1 MKKSIN
7 IKSSKLL
14 VESSI
19 KVGDV
24 DYEKKLRRRV
34 VDLRRARDMATA
46 AKQRAEANG
55 QPDIAQKLEDKIVEL
70 DDLLATYN
78 ADTIDDDDTAAGSS
92 SSSNTKNGK
101 DEGDDSDE
109 GDGTEDESEDSDDD
123 GGGDDE
129 QDDEDSDDSDG
140 DTEDADDSDGDDKG
154 KRDKGNKGDPGDK
167 SDEDDDDSDEGGNGD
182 PGDDDDSDEGG
193 NGDPLDKD
201 DDDSDEGE
209 NGDPKSKPKK
219 SDPKEDGDDEG
230 GNGDPGADPETSD
243 DDSDGDGED
252 EGSNGDPGA
261 KSKKNKGDSDD
272 SDDSGDSEGDD
283 DSGDDDGTQGSS
295 SKSKSKGDKKSDSGD
310 TDGDSESD
318 EDDSDEGDDSD
329 NDSNEQSDGK
339 SSQSKTKPS
348 LDPNDSS
355 SNSNAQPEYKNPFAD
370 NEDIPGG
377 LGSMSMGG
385 EPPRDATMEET
396 IELLKTL
403 KGEGR
408 EGAIDALKDLIAKRK
423 AANGGATE
431 SFQDT
436 GKESLTEA
444 VKRVRDMTD
453 DEFGDYINGVYDLIG
468 QADEVD
474 YVDDIEA
481 RKQKIGQWSQ
491 DPIAIQELQAEDNL
505 ELQKDYQKKKA
516 RDAAKARYSKMGTL
530 KDFEM
535 DFYSAINNQIE
546 MIRQEYQSYD
556 EINTE
561 YESEDVVMKADLV
574 KELPAEAIPIVDVY
588 FDVSGSWEEKHI
600 KVGESAIASVKV
612 FEDQGDLKL
621 NIFYFSDGVDNVS
634 MEHCRAMYGKG
645 TYAWPDILQNIKA
658 TGAKNV
664 LIMSDGDIER
674 LNDTGYGAKENGSLR
689 VEGCVWY
696 LWKDGESSPTCL
708 KRLTGAQ
715 GTSQFSFRA

>member
-14 VESSI
+14 MESSI

-24 DYEKKLRRRV
+24 DYEKKLRKRV
-34 VDLRRARDMATA
+34 VDLRRARDMAAA

-78 ADTIDDDDTAAGSS
+78 ADTIDDEDNAVGASS
-92 SSSNTKNGK
+92 DAKNKNGK
-101 DEGDDSDE
+101 DAGDDSDE
-109 GDGTEDESEDSDDD
+109 GDGTEDESEDGDDEGD
-123 GGGDDE
+123 GDDE
-129 QDDEDSDDSDG
+129 QDGEDGDDSDG
-140 DTEDADDSDGDDKG
+140 DAEDTDDSDGDDKG
-154 KRDKGNKGDPGDK
+154 KQNKGNKGDPGDE

-182 PGDDDDSDEGG
+182 PSDDDDSDEGG

-219 SDPKEDGDDEG
+219 SDPEEDGDDEG

-243 DDSDGDGED
+243 NDSDGDGED

-272 SDDSGDSEGDD
+272 GDDSDSEGDD
-283 DSGDDDGTQGSS
+283 DSGDDDGSQGSS
-295 SKSKSKGDKKSDSGD
+295 SKSKSKGDKKNDSGD

-370 NEDIPGG
+370 DEDIPGG

-423 AANGGATE
+423 AANGSATE
-431 SFQDT
+431 SFQGA

-453 DEFGDYINGVYDLIG
+453 DEFGDYINDVYDLIG

-491 DPIAIQELQAEDNL
+491 DPVAIQELQAEDNL

-516 RDAAKARYSKMGTL
+516 RDAAKARYSNMGTL

-561 YESEDVVMKADLV
+561 YESEDIIMKADLV

-588 FDVSGSWEEKHI
+588 FDVSGSWEDKHI
-600 KVGESAIASVKV
+600 KIGEAAIASVKV

-621 NIFYFSDGVDNVS
+621 NIFYFSNDVDNVS
-634 MEHCRAMYGKG
+634 MEHCRALYGTG
-645 TYAWPDILQNIKA
+645 TCGWPNILQNIKA

-674 LNDTGYGAKENGSLR
+674 LNGQGYGAADHGSLT

-708 KRLTGAQ
+708 KKLRGNQ

>member
-14 VESSI
+14 MESSI

-24 DYEKKLRRRV
+24 DYEKKLRKRV
-34 VDLRRARDMATA
+34 VDLRRARDMAAA

-78 ADTIDDDDTAAGSS
+78 ADTIDDEDNAVGASS
-92 SSSNTKNGK
+92 EAKNKNGK
-101 DEGDDSDE
+101 DAGDNSDE
-109 GDGTEDESEDSDDD
+109 GDGTEDESEDEDEGD
-123 GGGDDE
+123 GDDE
-129 QDDEDSDDSDG
+129 QDGEDGDDSDG
-140 DTEDADDSDGDDKG
+140 DAEDTDDSDGDDKG
-154 KRDKGNKGDPGDK
+154 KQNKGNKGDPGDE

-182 PGDDDDSDEGG
+182 PSDDDDSDEGG

-219 SDPKEDGDDEG
+219 SDPEEDGDDEG

-272 SDDSGDSEGDD
+272 GDDSDSEGDD
-283 DSGDDDGTQGSS
+283 DSGDDDGSQGSS
-295 SKSKSKGDKKSDSGD
+295 SKSKSKGDKKNDSGD

-370 NEDIPGG
+370 DEDIPGG

-431 SFQDT
+431 SFQ
-436 GKESLTEA
+436 GASKESLTEA

-453 DEFGDYINGVYDLIG
+453 DEFGDYINDVYDLIG

-491 DPIAIQELQAEDNL
+491 DPVAIQELQAEDNL

-516 RDAAKARYSKMGTL
+516 RDAAKARYSNMGTL

-561 YESEDVVMKADLV
+561 YESEDIIMKADLV

-588 FDVSGSWEEKHI
+588 FDVSGSWEDKHI
-600 KVGESAIASVKV
+600 KIGEAAIASVKV

-621 NIFYFSDGVDNVS
+621 NIFYFSNDVDNVS
-634 MEHCRAMYGKG
+634 MEHCRALYGTG
-645 TYAWPDILQNIKA
+645 TCGWPNILQNIKA

-674 LNDTGYGAKENGSLR
+674 LNGQGYGAADHGSLT

-708 KRLTGAQ
+708 KKLRGNQ

>member
-7 IKSSKLL
+7 IKCSKLL
-14 VESSI
+14 TESSI

-24 DYEKKLRRRV
+24 DYEKKLRKRV
-34 VDLRRARDMATA
+34 VDLRRARDMAVA
-46 AKQRAEANG
+46 AKKRAEDNG
-55 QPDIAQKLEDKIVEL
+55 QSDIAQKLEDKIVEL

-78 ADTIDDDDTAAGSS
+78 TDTIDDDAVGSS
-92 SSSNTKNGK
+92 ASSDAENGK
-101 DEGDDSDE
+101 DKGDDSDE
-109 GDGTEDESEDSDDD
+109 GDSEDDDSEEGDNEDGDSDKQ
-123 GGGDDE
+123 GDKDN
-129 QDDEDSDDSDG
+129 DDSDG
-140 DTEDADDSDGDDKG
+140 DGDTSDESDHEGEQDKG
-154 KRDKGNKGDPGDK
+154 KK
-167 SDEDDDDSDEGGNGD
+167 SDPENKSDDDDSDEGGNGD
-182 PGDDDDSDEGG
+182 PGDNDESDE
-193 NGDPLDKD
+193 
-201 DDDSDEGE
+201 SE
-209 NGDPKSKPKK
+209 NGDPGSKPKK
-219 SDPKEDGDDEG
+219 SDSEEDDDDEGGKGDPLGPDENDDNSDGDDEDEG
-230 GNGDPGADPETSD
+230 GNGDPGT
-243 DDSDGDGED
+243 
-252 EGSNGDPGA
+252 
-261 KSKKNKGDSDD
+261 KSKENKGDSDGD
-272 SDDSGDSEGDD
+272 NDSGDSEEED
-283 DSGDDDGTQGSS
+283 DSEDNDDSSQSSS

-310 TDGDSESD
+310 TDGDNESD
-318 EDDSDEGDDSD
+318 GDDSDEGDDSD

-348 LDPNDSS
+348 LDPNDSNN

-370 NEDIPGG
+370 DEDIPAG

-385 EPPRDATMEET
+385 EPPRDATMDET

-408 EGAIDALKDLIAKRK
+408 EGAIEALKDLIAKRK
-423 AANGGATE
+423 AASGGATE
-431 SFQDT
+431 SFQGT
-436 GKESLTEA
+436 GKESLMEA

-453 DEFGDYINGVYDLIG
+453 DEFGDYINGVYDLID

-474 YVDDIEA
+474 YIDDIEA

-491 DPIAIQELQAEDNL
+491 DPVAIQELQAEDNL

-516 RDAAKARYSKMGTL
+516 RDAAKAKYSKMGTL

-535 DFYSAINNQIE
+535 DFYAAINNQIE
-546 MIRQEYQSYD
+546 MVRQEYQSYD

-588 FDVSGSWEEKHI
+588 FDVSGSWGEKHI

-621 NIFYFSDGVDNVS
+621 NIFYFSNGVDNVS
-634 MEHCRAMYGKG
+634 MEHCRDMYGEG
-645 TYAWPDILQNIKA
+645 TCGWPDILQNIKA

-674 LNDTGYGAKENGSLR
+674 LNDTSYGAATNGSLT

-696 LWKDGESSPTCL
+696 LWKDGDSSPTCL
-708 KRLTGAQ
+708 KKLRGTQ
-715 GTSQFSFRA
+715 GTSQFSFHA

>member
-1 MKKSIN
+1 M
-7 IKSSKLL
+7 
-14 VESSI
+14 ESSI

-24 DYEKKLRRRV
+24 DYEKKLRKRV
-34 VDLRRARDMATA
+34 VDLRRARDMASA
-46 AKQRAEANG
+46 AKKRAEDNG
-55 QPDIAQKLEDKIVEL
+55 QSDIAQKLEDKIVEL

-78 ADTIDDDDTAAGSS
+78 VDTVDDEDTAAGASS
-92 SSSNTKNGK
+92 DAKNKNGK

-109 GDGTEDESEDSDDD
+109 GDDTEDESEDGDAEGD
-123 GGGDDE
+123 GDDQ
-129 QDDEDSDDSDG
+129 QDGEDSDDFDG
-140 DTEDADDSDGDDKG
+140 DTEDAADSDGDDEG
-154 KRDKGNKGDPGDK
+154 KQDKGTKGDSGDK

-182 PGDDDDSDEGG
+182 PLDNDEDDSDDGDSG
-193 NGDPLDKD
+193 NSG
-201 DDDSDEGE
+201 S
-209 NGDPKSKPKK
+209 KSKQ
-219 SDPKEDGDDEG
+219 SG
-230 GNGDPGADPETSD
+230 PEE
-243 DDSDGDGED
+243 DGED
-252 EGSNGDPGA
+252 EGSSRDSGSDTETPNNDSDGDD
-261 KSKKNKGDSDD
+261 DSDD

-283 DSGDDDGTQGSS
+283 DSGDSDDSSQGSS
-295 SKSKSKGDKKSDSGD
+295 SKSKSKGDKKNDSGD

-318 EDDSDEGDDSD
+318 EDESDDENDSD

-339 SSQSKTKPS
+339 SSQSKSKPS

-355 SNSNAQPEYKNPFAD
+355 SNSNAQPEFKNPFAD
-370 NEDIPGG
+370 DEDIPAG

-385 EPPRDATMEET
+385 EPPRDATMDET

-408 EGAIDALKDLIAKRK
+408 EGAIEALKDLIAKRK
-423 AANGGATE
+423 AANGSTTE
-431 SFQDT
+431 SFQNP
-436 GKESLTEA
+436 GKESLIEA

-453 DEFGDYINGVYDLIG
+453 DEFGDYINGIYDLIG
-468 QADEVD
+468 QADDVD

-491 DPIAIQELQAEDNL
+491 DPLAIQELQAEDNL

-516 RDAAKARYSKMGTL
+516 RDAAKARYSNMGTL

-535 DFYSAINNQIE
+535 DFYAAINNQIE
-546 MIRQEYQSYD
+546 MVRQEYQSYD

-588 FDVSGSWEEKHI
+588 FDVSGSWEQKHI
-600 KVGESAIASVKV
+600 DVGEAAIASVKV
-612 FEDQGDLKL
+612 FEDQGDLVL
-621 NIFYFSDGVDNVS
+621 NIFYFSNDVDNVS
-634 MEHCRAMYGKG
+634 MEHCRDLYGEG
-645 TYAWPDILQNIKA
+645 THGWPKVLQNIKA

-664 LIMSDGDIER
+664 LVMTDGDIEW

-715 GTSQFSFRA
+715 GTSQFSFHA

>member
-1 MKKSIN
+1 MKKYIN

-34 VDLRRARDMATA
+34 VDLHRARDMAAA
-46 AKQRAEANG
+46 AKQKAEANG
-55 QPDIAQKLEDKIVEL
+55 QPDIAQKLEDKIAEL

-78 ADTIDDDDTAAGSS
+78 ADTIDDEDTVGAQSEPE
-92 SSSNTKNGK
+92 NKN
-101 DEGDDSDE
+101 
-109 GDGTEDESEDSDDD
+109 
-123 GGGDDE
+123 GGDD
-129 QDDEDSDDSDG
+129 
-140 DTEDADDSDGDDKG
+140 GDDT
-154 KRDKGNKGDPGDK
+154 
-167 SDEDDDDSDEGGNGD
+167 
-182 PGDDDDSDEGG
+182 
-193 NGDPLDKD
+193 
-201 DDDSDEGE
+201 
-209 NGDPKSKPKK
+209 
-219 SDPKEDGDDEG
+219 EDGDDEG
-230 GNGDPGADPETSD
+230 DDDGDNGDGDSDDPEENDNGKQGKGDPGEEPDGDDKGGDGDPLNKDDDDDDEGEGGDPGSKSKQSGSKEDGDDKGGDPGGGGDPGADPETSD
-243 DDSDGDGED
+243 NDLDGDGD
-252 EGSNGDPGA
+252 GGDGDPG
-261 KSKKNKGDSDD
+261 KNTDD
-272 SDDSGDSEGDD
+272 SDDGDDLGDSEGDD
-283 DSGDDDGTQGSS
+283 GDDDGSQG

-318 EDDSDEGDDSD
+318 GDDSDESDDS
-329 NDSNEQSDGK
+329 NNNSNEQSDGK
-339 SSQSKTKPS
+339 KSQSKTKPS
-348 LDPNDSS
+348 LDPNDSN
-355 SNSNAQPEYKNPFAD
+355 SNSNAQPEYKNPFED
-370 NEDIPGG
+370 EEDIPAG
-377 LGSMSMGG
+377 LGSFGGMGD
-385 EPPRDATMEET
+385 EPPRDATVDET

-431 SFQDT
+431 SFHGT

-444 VKRVRDMTD
+444 VKRIRDMTD

-468 QADEVD
+468 QADNVD
-474 YVDDIEA
+474 YVDDIDA

-491 DPIAIQELQAEDNL
+491 DPLAIQELQAEDNL
-505 ELQKDYQKKKA
+505 ELQRDYQKKKA
-516 RDAAKARYSKMGTL
+516 RDAAKARYSNMGTL

-546 MIRQEYQSYD
+546 MVRQEYQSYD

-588 FDVSGSWEEKHI
+588 FDVSGSWEDKHI
-600 KVGESAIASVKV
+600 KVGEAAIASVKV
-612 FEDQGDLKL
+612 FEDQGDLVL
-621 NIFYFSDGVDNVS
+621 NIFYFSNGVDNVS
-634 MEHCRAMYGKG
+634 MEHCRALYGKG
-645 TYAWPDILQNIKA
+645 TCGWPDILQNIKA

-664 LIMSDGDIER
+664 LIISDGDIER
-674 LNDTGYGAKENGSLR
+674 LNGQGYGAADHGSLT

-708 KRLTGAQ
+708 KKLRGRQ
-715 GTSQFSFRA
+715 GTSQFSFHA